1 MKIQTRPV
9 YFVYFFIFGFFC
21 VSCVSLNFKLP
32 KDQKAKGVLFQ
43 PPPAPYKK
51 VLKEGMDSA
60 YENSQNK
67 NVMAFFSNCSAVT
80 PWTSLSAFQKDL
92 LDSLPSF
99 QVQTQTETTHQDQK
113 AFKLYLNWAGR
124 KPTGR
129 VPPCAIDCDS
139 ALSSKGAALSASRSG
154 HKDLEHKPFNKL
166 NPTGFVQGV
175 ALSAS
180 RSGHK
185 DLEHKPFNKLNQ
197 PAQKVKSMSLFL
209 FKKDKCFYALSLVSA
224 SMGED
229 VQVFKNFIK
238 EFKAP

>member
-166 NPTGFVQGV
+166 N
-175 ALSAS
+175 
-180 RSGHK
+180 
-185 DLEHKPFNKLNQ
+185 Q

>member
-1 MKIQTRPV
+1 MRFFC
-9 YFVYFFIFGFFC
+9 FVYFFIFGFFC

-67 NVMAFFSNCSAVT
+67 NVVAFFSNCSAVT

-113 AFKLYLNWAGR
+113 AFKLYLNQ
-124 KPTGR
+124 TGY
-129 VPPCAIDCDS
+129 V
-139 ALSSKGAALSASRSG
+139 KGA
-154 HKDLEHKPFNKL
+154 
-166 NPTGFVQGV
+166 